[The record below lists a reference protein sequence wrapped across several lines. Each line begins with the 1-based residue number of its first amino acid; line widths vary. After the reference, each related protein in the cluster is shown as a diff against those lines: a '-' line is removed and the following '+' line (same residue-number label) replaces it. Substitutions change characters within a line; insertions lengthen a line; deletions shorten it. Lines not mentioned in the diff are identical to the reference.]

1 MGKHCGWR
9 EDSGSIDPPSAE
21 QHSIPELSAKQILRG
36 KVTYALLTDEDFLH
50 KTKVGDNVRS

>member
-21 QHSIPELSAKQILRG
+21 QHSIPELSAKQILHG
-36 KVTYALLTDEDFLH
+36 KVRT
-50 KTKVGDNVRS
+50 R